1 MRTPMNAIVGFT
13 DLAEEHADD
22 SEQVRNYLDMISV
35 SSQHL
40 LSLINDVLD
49 MSRIESGKL
58 TIEEENVDLEE
69 LIDDIRLITQA
80 DVEAKNLELSIDTGN
95 LKHGNVVTDKLHLSQ
110 VLLNILSNAIKFTP
124 EGGTINFSAGERPA
138 GSEESA
144 EYEFRIKDNGIG
156 MSEEFRKTIFDAF
169 TRERTTT
176 VSGIQGTGLGMAIT
190 KSIVDKMGGSITVN
204 SEEGKGSE
212 FIVCVPFK
220 TASSPESNTSK
231 TDAPEAEQQLD
242 FIGKRVLL
250 AEDNEMN
257 RMIAV
262 AILEKTGV
270 TIDIAENGQVAV
282 DKVKTA
288 PAGYYDIILMD
299 IQMPVM
305 DGYEATRQIRALEDA
320 DKAAIPIVAV
330 TANAFEEDRKITMEA
345 GMNGHLSKPYDVP
358 AIMKTMND
366 LMTTK

>member
-1 MRTPMNAIVGFT
+1 MNAIVGFT
-13 DLAEEHADD
+13 GLAAEHADD
-22 SEQVRNYLDMISV
+22 SELVRNYLDMISV

-49 MSRIESGKL
+49 MSRIESGNL

-190 KSIVDKMGGSITVN
+190 KSIIDKMGGSITVN
-204 SEEGKGSE
+204 SDKLGGRK
-212 FIVCVPFK
+212 
-220 TASSPESNTSK
+220 
-231 TDAPEAEQQLD
+231 
-242 FIGKRVLL
+242 GKRIHCSCSFQ
-250 AEDNEMN
+250 N
-257 RMIAV
+257 RIRHGSKQSEYRHV
-262 AILEKTGV
+262 GSR
-270 TIDIAENGQVAV
+270 
-282 DKVKTA
+282 TA
-288 PAGYYDIILMD
+288 A
-299 IQMPVM
+299 
-305 DGYEATRQIRALEDA
+305 
-320 DKAAIPIVAV
+320 
-330 TANAFEEDRKITMEA
+330 
-345 GMNGHLSKPYDVP
+345 
-358 AIMKTMND
+358 
-366 LMTTK
+366 